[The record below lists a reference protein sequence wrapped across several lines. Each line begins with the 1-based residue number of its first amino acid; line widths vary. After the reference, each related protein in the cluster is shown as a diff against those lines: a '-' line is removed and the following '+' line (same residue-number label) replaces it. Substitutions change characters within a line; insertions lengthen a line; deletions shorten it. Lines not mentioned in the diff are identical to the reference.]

1 MLPWLRIILVHLW
14 VACVAGAVL
23 VAGLAMGNVSAAT
36 FIWAA
41 VIGLVLGIPAGLLN
55 WMWLRPNRS
64 RALGWT
70 NALVERLRRR
80 LRRT

>member
-14 VACVAGAVL
+14 VACIAGAVV
-23 VAGLAMGNVSAAT
+23 VAGLVMGNVSVST
-36 FIWAA
+36 FLWAA

-70 NALVERLRRR
+70 NAFVERIRQR
-80 LRRT
+80 L